1 MTAVRRSEG
10 RSKKRKKRWAAQTF
24 DCTAHC
30 HMTVMWTAIRTLGLR
45 ARVVL
50 VVIVIMAVTVAMI
63 MIVVVLVPA
72 VVAFVIVIPFVVVLD
87 AAM

>member
-1 MTAVRRSEG
+1 M
-10 RSKKRKKRWAAQTF
+10 KKQETKEKMGGADFCLYCPLSHDRNV
-24 DCTAHC
+24 DCYTNAWF
-30 HMTVMWTAIRTLGLR
+30 T
-45 ARVVL
+45 RVVL